1 MFSAI
6 APFICEK
13 TTVATKTLA
22 LLASASLASAGLYGA
37 SATRAADVLPGAYNT
52 FMAEEVGGA
61 PSGPKCRVDV
71 VRSGEA
77 GVANVTRSALS
88 DGQCVCTVTTGPEAG
103 NGAAEQVVSALLR
116 DKTCDGAPP
125 PAEAGQGFGP
135 AAGLLGG
142 LVGAGA
148 VGGAAAGVGNDSNG

>member
-1 MFSAI
+1 M
-6 APFICEK
+6 
-13 TTVATKTLA
+13 ATKILA
-22 LLASASLASAGLYGA
+22 FLASASMASAGLYGV
-37 SATRAADVLPGAYNT
+37 SATRAADVVPGAYSS
-52 FMAEEVGGA
+52 FMAEEAGGA

-71 VRSGEA
+71 VRTGEA

-88 DGQCVCTVTTGPEAG
+88 SGECVCTVTTGPEAG

-125 PAEAGQGFGP
+125 PADAAQGQGFGP

-148 VGGAAAGVGNDSNG
+148 VGGAAAGAGGAGADSNG